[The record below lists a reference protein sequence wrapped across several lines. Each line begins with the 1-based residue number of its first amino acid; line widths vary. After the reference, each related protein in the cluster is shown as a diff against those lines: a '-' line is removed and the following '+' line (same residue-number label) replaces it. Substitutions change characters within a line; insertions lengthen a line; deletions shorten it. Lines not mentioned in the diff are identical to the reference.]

1 MRHLL
6 LLSGR
11 LRLKDPI
18 AARHIHF
25 EPDHFFEEVV
35 EPDYFFEEVVEP
47 DYFFEEVVEPD
58 YFFEEVVG
66 FEEKVKVNE
75 GAALTRAA
83 GSPALRLSSMRP
95 TRGGPRE
102 PSKPV
107 AIAGE

>member
-1 MRHLL
+1 
-6 LLSGR
+6 
-11 LRLKDPI
+11 
-18 AARHIHF
+18 
-25 EPDHFFEEVV
+25 FFEEVV